1 MKTLFSENLGFWV
14 ETEGL
19 GPNLGSTVSLRIE
32 YFFKIETF
40 LKLYNGTLDFWQ
52 IWQIFG
58 TYGGYLANFWY
69 LRGVFGSMVPM
80 GPWPWPGPG
89 PGPGAGPGP
98 GPGQGPI
105 SPFGKTVSKK

>member
-52 IWQIFG
+52 IWQIVG

-69 LRGVFGSMVPM
+69 LRGYLANFWYLRGYLANFWYLRGVFGKFLFPTGV
-80 GPWPWPGPG
+80 
-89 PGPGAGPGP
+89 
-98 GPGQGPI
+98 
-105 SPFGKTVSKK
+105 FGKFVVPTGDI

>member
-69 LRGVFGSMVPM
+69 LRGVFGKFLVPT
-80 GPWPWPGPG
+80 GV
-89 PGPGAGPGP
+89 
-98 GPGQGPI
+98 
-105 SPFGKTVSKK
+105 FGKFLVPTGGI

>member
-1 MKTLFSENLGFWV
+1 MKTLFSGNLGFWV

-19 GPNLGSTVSLRIE
+19 VPNLGSTVSLRIE

-69 LRGVFGSMVPM
+69 LRGYLAKFLDFCIFHFRAPRGSIWQTD
-80 GPWPWPGPG
+80 PWD
-89 PGPGAGPGP
+89 
-98 GPGQGPI
+98 QEL
-105 SPFGKTVSKK
+105 